1 MVDSNFLYLE
11 DKDIFYILLYKLG
24 TGSYSIVWYSI
35 EIENFFSKIKNNK
48 IFKYTPRALKIH
60 FSDSYDAGITE
71 TEISKILIDS
81 NKKKSPYINYPL
93 SHFIYDEIYVIVVYD
108 VAIGS
113 LYDVLKEFDKKI
125 PIEYIDNIVNQL
137 IKPLEFIHK
146 CNYIHTDIKPENYL
160 LMGTNQLQTDIIN
173 FILNY
178 GLGDK
183 IKRICNQNK
192 IQFNKNKKININD
205 KTINDTLKKFLS
217 TISKKFNLL
226 DNILNNKSTEGSDDD
241 ESFSN
246 DENNSSFE
254 SEDDVKSI
262 HSFYSI
268 ISDDDNIDDYETVSS
283 YDSRDD
289 EYFTQIDNFHIKTI
303 SEIIVREENKQIFT
317 KNENKQIFTKKDINN
332 KKKEYLKEI
341 LKNPIIKLTDFGTMI
356 KFNDKKSTFQTRYYR
371 APEIILGLD
380 YDKKIDLWS
389 LGCAVFE
396 LTTGSILFN
405 TCKNEFIKKY
415 NIDLINI
422 KIILEKILPSEQKK
436 LLTMIHLSVRK
447 NYFLTK
453 NNFLNYFKK
462 INHKTWIDE
471 LDTFIDITLKNT
483 NDNPSLNDNYVDKI
497 KYIKNVINNLLHI
510 EPSER
515 QYY

>member
-24 TGSYSIVWYSI
+24 AGSYSIVWYSI
-35 EIENFFSKIKNNK
+35 EIDNFFSKIKNNK
-48 IFKYTPRALKIH
+48 SFKYTPRALKIH

-71 TEISKILIDS
+71 TEINKILIDA
-81 NKKKSPYINYPL
+81 NKKKCSHINYPL
-93 SHFIYDEIYVIVVYD
+93 SHFIYDELYVIVVYD

-125 PIEYIDNIVNQL
+125 PIEYMDNIVTQL

-178 GLGDK
+178 GLCDK
-183 IKRICNQNK
+183 IKRICNQK
-192 IQFNKNKKININD
+192 KNKKININD
-205 KTINDTLKKFLS
+205 KIINDTLNKFLS
-217 TISKKFNLL
+217 IISKKFNLL
-226 DNILNNKSTEGSDDD
+226 DNILNNKS
-241 ESFSN
+241 
-246 DENNSSFE
+246 DENGESDEDKSSSKEDSFHNDKNYLSYE
-254 SEDDVKSI
+254 SEDDNKSI

-268 ISDDDNIDDYETVSS
+268 VSDDDNIDDYETVSS

-289 EYFTQIDNFHIKTI
+289 EYFTQIDNFHVKTI
-303 SEIIVREENKQIFT
+303 SEKILNEENKKIF
-317 KNENKQIFTKKDINN
+317 KKYIKKNN
-332 KKKEYLKEI
+332 KKTEYLEEI

-356 KFNDKKSTFQTRYYR
+356 KFNDRKSTFQTRYYR
-371 APEIILGLD
+371 SPEIILGLD

-389 LGCAVFE
+389 LGCTIFE
-396 LTTGSILFN
+396 LITGNILFN
-405 TCKNEFIKKY
+405 TCKNELNKKY

-422 KIILEKILPSEQKK
+422 KIILEKILPCEQKK
-436 LLTMIHLSVRK
+436 LLILIHLSVRK

-453 NNFLNYFKK
+453 KNYLNFFKK
-462 INHKTWIDE
+462 INHITWIDE
-471 LDTFIDITLKNT
+471 FDKHISIVLKNINT
-483 NDNPSLNDNYVDKI
+483 DDKLLMNDKYDNKI
-497 KYIKNVINNLLHI
+497 KYIKDIINNLLHI

-515 QYY
+515 RYY